1 MMIMAPEVFHCE
13 YDYNLRLTEIYFSHY
28 CFKANQKQ
36 DFEEKTKTYKHLISF
51 CLTGPSMTL
60 ALLSW
65 TFCTAMLQTLVPMNV
80 GQQIS
85 RVLIPLPAHLLALRN
100 LVLF

>member
-1 MMIMAPEVFHCE
+1 MIMAPEVFHCE

-36 DFEEKTKTYKHLISF
+36 EFEEKTNTNNHLISF
-51 CLTGPSMTL
+51 CSTGPSMTL
-60 ALLSW
+60 VLLSW

-80 GQQIS
+80 GLQTS
-85 RVLIPLPAHLLALRN
+85 KDLIQSHAVSLALPN
-100 LVLF
+100 LVSF